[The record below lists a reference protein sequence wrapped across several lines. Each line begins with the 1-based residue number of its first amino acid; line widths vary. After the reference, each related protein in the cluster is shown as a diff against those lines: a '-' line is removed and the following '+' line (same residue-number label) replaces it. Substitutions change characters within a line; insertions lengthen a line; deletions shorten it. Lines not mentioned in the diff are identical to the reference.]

1 MARTPVTGSTR
12 PGSSTLDS
20 ADLWSRLSRTI
31 LRVATAVMGAT
42 VPLLSERLDAVSD
55 ASALTSAVSLWV
67 MWAIVLFCVL
77 VPSTVSLTALRLV
90 APAHLVVTGLLVVG
104 NLIDD
109 PSTAVVLAIV
119 PTLVVTVFGFAA
131 ETGAWF
137 VQASAYGD
145 ERRVPL
151 RPPLGFVVV
160 QVSAW
165 AMWVSSLIVGTSAL
179 VRETWLAGGIL
190 VAIGVAFT
198 IVLPTRFHRLSRRW
212 LVFVPAGVVL
222 HDHVALAETA
232 MFGRSAVASF
242 SVAPRTANLADLS
255 GRSKGTGVA
264 VELHDFD
271 TVVLAATPRTPGGSA
286 LHVKSFWVRPSRP
299 GRAIS
304 SWNDGRST

>member
-77 VPSTVSLTALRLV
+77 VPSTVSLTAFRLV

-137 VQASAYGD
+137 VQASAYGA
-145 ERRVPL
+145 ERRLPL
-151 RPPLGFVVV
+151 RVPIPQFAPIIL
-160 QVSAW
+160 AW
-165 AMWVSSLIVGTSAL
+165 VLMWGLLVTAL
-179 VRETWLAGGIL
+179 FALAAEVWWLAICL
-190 VAIGVAFT
+190 W
-198 IVLPTRFHRLSRRW
+198 P
-212 LVFVPAGVVL
+212 
-222 HDHVALAETA
+222 
-232 MFGRSAVASF
+232 
-242 SVAPRTANLADLS
+242 
-255 GRSKGTGVA
+255 
-264 VELHDFD
+264 
-271 TVVLAATPRTPGGSA
+271 
-286 LHVKSFWVRPSRP
+286 
-299 GRAIS
+299 
-304 SWNDGRST
+304 